1 MLRSKLLDGAKVTI
15 KTIPMSKLTE
25 KNRRESTLARD
36 EHIHELY
43 RRIMKEL
50 GEVAPYVSK
59 AYVYEKIREETKL
72 SIRAISFILNHIKP
86 HGGGVKWGLP
96 PLVKHLRDGMKGKL
110 AFPWR
115 LS

>member
-1 MLRSKLLDGAKVTI
+1 
-15 KTIPMSKLTE
+15 MSKLTD

-59 AYVYEKIREETKL
+59 AYVYEKIREETKC
-72 SIRAISFILNHIKP
+72 SIRDISFTQNHITP
-86 HGGGVKWGLP
+86 PGGG
-96 PLVKHLRDGMKGKL
+96 
-110 AFPWR
+110 
-115 LS
+115 

>member
-1 MLRSKLLDGAKVTI
+1 
-15 KTIPMSKLTE
+15 MSKLTE

-86 HGGGVKWGLP
+86 HGGGKMGASARGEASSR
-96 PLVKHLRDGMKGKL
+96 RDEG
-110 AFPWR
+110 
-115 LS
+115 